1 MRRALP
7 LFALLT
13 ILGAVAFTSGCEVL
27 EIEDFPCPTG
37 GTTLTFE
44 NFGQQFFK
52 GNCNSC
58 HSGPEEDRGGAPIEY
73 VFNTV
78 EQIRQHKD
86 RIFAR
91 SAGPNTTMP
100 IGPDDPPREQR
111 DKLAE
116 WLACG
121 AP

>member
-1 MRRALP
+1 MRALRP
-7 LFALLT
+7 LLLAIASIALLP
-13 ILGAVAFTSGCEVL
+13 GCEVL
-27 EIEDFPCPTG
+27 EIEDFPCPSE
-37 GTTLTFE
+37 GTTLTFDS
-44 NFGQQFFK
+44 FGRGFF
-52 GNCNSC
+52 GSYCNSC
-58 HSGPEEDRGGAPIEY
+58 HSGPAEDRGGAPPEY

-78 EQIRQHKD
+78 EQVRQHKD
-86 RIFAR
+86 RIFSR

-100 IGPDDPPREQR
+100 IGPDDPPRDER

>member
-1 MRRALP
+1 MRAPVLI
-7 LFALLT
+7 LAAVVVALLP
-13 ILGAVAFTSGCEVL
+13 GCEVL
-27 EIEDFPCPTG
+27 EIQDFPCPSG

-44 NFGQQFFK
+44 NFGQGFF
-52 GNCNSC
+52 GSYCNSC
-58 HSGPEEDRGGAPIEY
+58 HSAPSGERDGAPSEY
-73 VFNTV
+73 VFSTV
-78 EQIRQHKD
+78 EQVRQHKE

-100 IGPDDPPREQR
+100 IGPDDPPREER